1 MEGVTMAE
9 YTISSEYGSLF
20 GMDVHARSTTVRG
33 FDFATGETRTKRFGD
48 CPEPALIAEWMQEGF
63 TGPHYAAYE
72 SGCTGFHMCRELR
85 ELGVDCDV
93 VAASTIARSTDDKK
107 RKNDRRDA
115 KRLLSEMLSP
125 EPSYSTVWLP
135 DEECEGE
142 RDLVRA
148 RHDARQALKK
158 SRQQANAILL
168 RHGLAWNEKAPSGR
182 LKTTWGRDHVK
193 WIESQ
198 SLPGSAQIAL
208 QHYLDAI
215 SEQAALARKLDA
227 VVREHAAL
235 PRWKPAV
242 DALSHVKGI
251 DVPSAFLLAV
261 EFGDFSR
268 FDGGRAVSCWAGLV
282 PSSSDSADKHAN
294 GHITK
299 SGNPYVRGALIE
311 GLSNMHVRKSEA
323 KKLRKGQEVSGSV
336 RRLCRQCDMRMAE
349 RHERMS
355 KEGKQAN
362 VIKVA
367 LANEMVRWVW
377 AIGLAVEREQAS

>member
-1 MEGVTMAE
+1 MAE

-268 FDGGRAVSCWAGLV
+268 FESGRAVSCWAGLV

-299 SGNPYVRGALIE
+299 TGNPYVRGALIE

>member
-1 MEGVTMAE
+1 MAE

-198 SLPGSAQIAL
+198 SLPGSAQVAL

>member
-1 MEGVTMAE
+1 MAE
-9 YTISSEYGSLF
+9 YTINTEYGSLF

-33 FDFATGETRTKRFGD
+33 FDFATGEMRTRRFGD
-48 CPEPALIAEWMQEGF
+48 CPEPALMAAWMREGF
-63 TGPHYAAYE
+63 SGPHYAAYE
-72 SGCTGFHMCRELR
+72 SGCTGFHLCRELR
-85 ELGVDCDV
+85 SLGIECDV
-93 VAASTIARSTDDKK
+93 VAVSTIARSTDDRK

-125 EPSYSTVWLP
+125 ESSYSTVWMP

-158 SRQQANAILL
+158 SRQQANAVLL
-168 RHGLAWNEKAPSGR
+168 RHGLVWNEKAPSGKV
-182 LKTTWGRDHVK
+182 KTTWGRDHVE
-193 WIESQ
+193 WVESQ

-215 SEQAALARKLDA
+215 SEQQTLARKLDVA
-227 VVREHAAL
+227 VKEHAAL

-261 EFGDFSR
+261 EFGSFSR

-323 KKLRKGQEVSGSV
+323 KKLRRGQEVSGPV
-336 RRLCRQCDMRMAE
+336 RRLCRQCDARMAE
-349 RHERMS
+349 RYERMS

-377 AIGLAVEREQAS
+377 AIGLAVEQERAS

>member
-1 MEGVTMAE
+1 MAE

-182 LKTTWGRDHVK
+182 LKTTWSRDHVK

-323 KKLRKGQEVSGSV
+323 KKLRRGQEVSGPV

-377 AIGLAVEREQAS
+377 AIGLAVERERAS

>member
-48 CPEPALIAEWMQEGF
+48 CPEPALISEWMQEGF

-182 LKTTWGRDHVK
+182 LKTTWSRDHVK

-323 KKLRKGQEVSGSV
+323 KKLRKGQEVSGPV

-377 AIGLAVEREQAS
+377 AIGLAVERERAS

>member
-1 MEGVTMAE
+1 MAE

-135 DEECEGE
+135 DEDCEGE

-182 LKTTWGRDHVK
+182 LKTTWGRDHVR

>member
-1 MEGVTMAE
+1 MAE

-48 CPEPALIAEWMQEGF
+48 CPEPALISEWMQEGF

-182 LKTTWGRDHVK
+182 LKTTWSRDHVK

-323 KKLRKGQEVSGSV
+323 KKLRKGQEVSGPV

-377 AIGLAVEREQAS
+377 AIGLAVERERAS

>member
-1 MEGVTMAE
+1 MAE
-9 YTISSEYGSLF
+9 YTIGSQYGSLF

-33 FDFATGETRTKRFGD
+33 FDFATGEARTKRFGD
-48 CPEPALIAEWMQEGF
+48 CPAPAEIAAWMQDGF
-63 TGPHYAAYE
+63 AGPHYAAYE

-85 ELGVDCDV
+85 ALGVDCDV
-93 VAASTIARSTDDKK
+93 VAASTIARSPDDRK

-115 KRLLSEMLSP
+115 RRLLSEMMAP
-125 EPSYSTVWLP
+125 DPSYSTVWLP

-168 RHGLAWNEKAPSGR
+168 RHGFVWNEKTPSGR
-182 LKTTWGRDHVK
+182 LKVTWGRDHASWV
-193 WIESQ
+193 ESL
-198 SLPGSAQIAL
+198 SLPGAAQDAL
-208 QHYLDAI
+208 QYYLDAI
-215 SEQAALARKLDA
+215 SEQQELAKRLDA
-227 VVREHAAL
+227 LVRERAEL

-261 EFGDFSR
+261 EFGDFAR
-268 FDGGRAVSCWAGLV
+268 FESGRAVSCWAGLV
-282 PSSSDSADKHAN
+282 PSSNDSADKHAN

-299 SGNPYVRGALIE
+299 AGNPYVRTALIE
-311 GLSNMHVRKSEA
+311 GLSNMYVRKA
-323 KKLRKGQEVSGSV
+323 KAKALRDGQEVSGRV
-336 RRLCRQCDMRMAE
+336 RRLCRRCDARMAE

-355 KEGKQAN
+355 KEGKQPN

-377 AIGLAVEREQAS
+377 AIGLAVAEERAS

>member
-1 MEGVTMAE
+1 MAE
-9 YTISSEYGSLF
+9 YTISSRYGSLF

-33 FDFATGETRTKRFGD
+33 FDFSTGEMKTKRFGD
-48 CPEPALIAEWMQEGF
+48 CPGPALIANWMQEGF
-63 TGPHYAAYE
+63 SGPHYAAYE
-72 SGCTGFHMCRELR
+72 SGCTGFHLCRELR
-85 ELGVDCDV
+85 SLGIDCDV
-93 VAASTIARSTDDKK
+93 VAVSTIARSTDDKK

-125 EPSYSTVWLP
+125 EPSYSTVWMP

-148 RHDARQALKK
+148 RHDARQALKR

-168 RHGLAWNEKAPSGR
+168 RHGCVWNEKAPSGKV
-182 LKTTWGRDHVK
+182 KTTWGRDHVR

-198 SLPGSAQIAL
+198 SLPGSAQVAL

-215 SEQAALARKLDA
+215 SEQQALARVLDTA
-227 VVREHAAL
+227 VKEHAAL

-311 GLSNMHVRKSEA
+311 GLSNMHVRKAEA
-323 KKLRKGQEVSGSV
+323 KKLRKGQEVSGAV
-336 RRLCRQCDMRMAE
+336 RRLCRQCDARMAE
-349 RHERMS
+349 RYERMS

-377 AIGLAVEREQAS
+377 SIGLAVERERAS

>member
-1 MEGVTMAE
+1 MAE